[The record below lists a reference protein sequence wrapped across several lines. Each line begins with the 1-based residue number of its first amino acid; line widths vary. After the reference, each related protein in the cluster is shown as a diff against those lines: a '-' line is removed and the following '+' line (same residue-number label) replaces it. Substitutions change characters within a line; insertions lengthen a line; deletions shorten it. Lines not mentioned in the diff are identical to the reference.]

1 MKMKIKIYWP
11 SCLQNIQCILYTGQ
25 IWFADS
31 SLSSFIFSW
40 LVWYFHMVW
49 WINNGVLKKSCGRW
63 NTATWQRVIQQHNS
77 PHWQLFKYHSNQ
89 VFECFLMWG
98 GYHKIKPVLAV
109 SMTVNQLWGPKLGS
123 RQDIGGSIYGEILD
137 FWKSRN
143 TCNTWNT
150 CNTRNTH
157 LMCWNH

>member
-1 MKMKIKIYWP
+1 MKMKKLLAKYTVYIIYWTDLI
-11 SCLQNIQCILYTGQ
+11 CWLTFDL
-25 IWFADS
+25 
-31 SLSSFIFSW
+31 IFSW
-40 LVWYFHMVW
+40 LVWYFLMVW

-109 SMTVNQLWGPKLGS
+109 SMTVNQLWGPNWGPGKITKLNYS
-123 RQDIGGSIYGEILD
+123 EAICHRNH
-137 FWKSRN
+137 FKS
-143 TCNTWNT
+143 
-150 CNTRNTH
+150 
-157 LMCWNH
+157 